1 MARRVA
7 QAALVAWL
15 AATLVFVLV
24 HLAPGDPF
32 TASLDNPSVSPEARA
47 RWMSAYGLDR
57 PVLEQYG
64 RYLLGVLRG
73 ELGWS
78 FSQAR
83 PVADAIRG
91 ALPNTLVLMGVA
103 LGGSFVVGVALG
115 AWQAARRGSA
125 AERAVSRVSLF
136 VYSLPDFWLALVLLV
151 ALTYWVRLFPTGGIT
166 NTTLYPLFGPW
177 ERVVDRLWHLALPAG
192 TLMLLSAAGIAR
204 FQRAAMLEV
213 LGEDFV
219 RTARAKGVS
228 ERRVVLRHAW
238 RNALLPMVTLLGL
251 MLPALVGGAV
261 FVEKVF
267 AWPGMGLLLVT
278 AVEQRDY
285 WLVTACVLVGSV
297 MVALGSLLADLL
309 SAAVDPRLR
318 AR

>member
-166 NTTLYPLFGPW
+166 NTTLYPFFGPW
-177 ERVVDRLWHLALPAG
+177 ERAVDRLWHLALPAG

-228 ERRVVLRHAW
+228 
-238 RNALLPMVTLLGL
+238 
-251 MLPALVGGAV
+251 
-261 FVEKVF
+261 
-267 AWPGMGLLLVT
+267 
-278 AVEQRDY
+278 
-285 WLVTACVLVGSV
+285 
-297 MVALGSLLADLL
+297 
-309 SAAVDPRLR
+309 
-318 AR
+318 